1 MVNGNINGNKYY
13 KYYKYSNIG
22 TIGERTS
29 AIEKIIRRT

>member
-22 TIGERTS
+22 TIGERTL
-29 AIEKIIRRT
+29 AIEKIRRRT